1 MNCKTL
7 SVIALSNRDFP
18 SLQDKLT
25 EAVGWV
31 ELAVDQGAELV
42 VLPECLNRYFGD
54 GPGNP
59 RLQTPDEYACTDW
72 RRDMAPLFEV
82 AEGKAVWL
90 TIPLVHRQGE
100 GLRNSFFLVS
110 PEGEVVWQYDKLSPT
125 PSEMEAGVV
134 PGEPSFY
141 TWQGIKLG
149 GAICFDTCF
158 PENLDGWAREG
169 VQLGIV
175 ASLWPGGSQL
185 NNFCKLHASRVAV
198 SYPAW
203 SRIIDLDGREV
214 VEGGYRQE
222 TLRFGFGAP
231 VYTATLNF
239 DRLSLYGNQ
248 NQQQMVNVLRKY
260 GRRVRMTFDQGNCL
274 WFLESCDPD
283 LAEQDI
289 LREFGLI
296 TAHDYF
302 AGCARKIQEF
312 KA

>member
-1 MNCKTL
+1 MNCRTI
-7 SVIALSNRDFP
+7 SVIALSNRDFS
-18 SLQDKLT
+18 SLSEKLG

-31 ELAVDQGAELV
+31 ELAAEQGAELV

-59 RLQTPDEYACTDW
+59 RLQTPDEYACRDW
-72 RRDMAPLFEV
+72 RREMAVLLEV
-82 AEGKAVWL
+82 AERRKVWL
-90 TIPLVHRQGE
+90 TVPVVHGQDGR
-100 GLRNSFFLVS
+100 LRNSFFLVS
-110 PEGEVVWQYDKLSPT
+110 PEGEAVWQYDKLSPT

-134 PGEPSFY
+134 PGEASFY

-158 PENLDGWAREG
+158 PENLDLWATEG
-169 VQLGIV
+169 VQLGLV

-185 NNFCKLHASRVAV
+185 NTFCKMHAGRVAV

-203 SRIIDLDGREV
+203 SRIIDIDGQEV

-248 NQQQMVNVLRKY
+248 NQQQMVNVLKKY
-260 GRRVRMTFDQGNCL
+260 GRRVRVTYDQGNCL

-283 LAEQDI
+283 LAEQEI
-289 LREFGLI
+289 LKEFGLV
-296 TAHDYF
+296 TARDYF
-302 AGCARKIQEF
+302 AECARKIREF
-312 KA
+312 KP